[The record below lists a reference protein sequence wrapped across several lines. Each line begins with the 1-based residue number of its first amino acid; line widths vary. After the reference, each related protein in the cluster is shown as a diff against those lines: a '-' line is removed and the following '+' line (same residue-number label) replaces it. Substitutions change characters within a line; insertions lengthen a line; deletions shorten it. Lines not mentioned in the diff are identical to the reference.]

1 MANQTSAT
9 FLRVV
14 GSELIQKY
22 LGDGPRLVRELF
34 RVADDLSPTIVFIGA
49 PASGFPCGFGISC
62 MPSGVLGDIVK
73 SLGLCLVMRPGNF
86 LRLFKGPLCDCSGLP
101 TTLARPSSSL
111 VPRFSCQLR
120 CSFGFLASYYRD
132 MKVVAVAKVCHSCQS
147 SQVELRPPWRAAGC
161 YDPHFSDLRS
171 PPSSLVRRLAVA

>member
-49 PASGFPCGFGISC
+49 PTEPL
-62 MPSGVLGDIVK
+62 MP
-73 SLGLCLVMRPGNF
+73 
-86 LRLFKGPLCDCSGLP
+86 LRVH
-101 TTLARPSSSL
+101 T
-111 VPRFSCQLR
+111 
-120 CSFGFLASYYRD
+120 
-132 MKVVAVAKVCHSCQS
+132 
-147 SQVELRPPWRAAGC
+147 
-161 YDPHFSDLRS
+161 
-171 PPSSLVRRLAVA
+171 